1 MEQRY
6 YSKDR
11 AGYYREGFL
20 AHGSIS
26 SKVFYTTWH
35 WGSLMSAFGGIAD
48 KQGQIA
54 LPASAANDPN
64 RTSKSRGSGH
74 SRPTPCSAN
83 VLDFRS
89 VPINGQ
95 GTGLI

>member
-1 MEQRY
+1 MEQGY

-11 AGYYREGFL
+11 TGYYREGFL

-54 LPASAANDPN
+54 YLPPQ
-64 RTSKSRGSGH
+64 RLTQSGH
-74 SRPTPCSAN
+74 WLCTAAMVLMLVSAPYRRTRLSR
-83 VLDFRS
+83 
-89 VPINGQ
+89 
-95 GTGLI
+95 

>member
-1 MEQRY
+1 MEQGY

-35 WGSLMSAFGGIAD
+35 WGTLMSAFGGIAD
-48 KQGQIA
+48 IGRNLA
-54 LPASAANDPN
+54 RDGLSAYDP
-64 RTSKSRGSGH
+64 
-74 SRPTPCSAN
+74 SATLA
-83 VLDFRS
+83 VHCG
-89 VPINGQ
+89 NGFDA
-95 GTGLI
+95 GFSPY